1 MNDELNI
8 IDWNTIFHN
17 KTINDNYSNFLS
29 TINRVCDKHIPSKV
43 VVIRPDDKPFL
54 NSSIRKAIRKRD
66 RIHYKAKSTN
76 RPEHWLRYRQTR
88 NDVISLV
95 RLAKDEYKKKL
106 TSQLTD
112 KTIPPGKWWRIAI
125 SVCKLNKCKQSTP
138 PLKHGGRIIVHPLEK
153 CEIFNQYFSKISH
166 IENINPVNTC
176 PDFL

>member
-1 MNDELNI
+1 MNDELNM

-66 RIHYKAKSTN
+66 RIHYKVKSTN

-88 NDVISLV
+88 NDVIL
-95 RLAKDEYKKKL
+95 L
-106 TSQLTD
+106 
-112 KTIPPGKWWRIAI
+112 
-125 SVCKLNKCKQSTP
+125 
-138 PLKHGGRIIVHPLEK
+138 
-153 CEIFNQYFSKISH
+153 
-166 IENINPVNTC
+166 
-176 PDFL
+176 FLPKYLQV